1 MDERITDYL
10 NSIPVH
16 DRYVQPDPLIFES
29 RTLLQLDF
37 HPSSQMPTDR
47 DDGPC
52 DLFRLTDRGALDG
65 SKMQALSTS
74 LYPRMHLY
82 TGVFCRRFSKI
93 SFLRR
98 ARACRRTKSW
108 AYLDS
113 FP

>member
-1 MDERITDYL
+1 MRSKLLQT
-10 NSIPVH
+10 NSLF
-16 DRYVQPDPLIFES
+16 RLS
-29 RTLLQLDF
+29 RTLLQPDSYPF
-37 HPSSQMPTDR
+37 SQIPTDR

-52 DLFRLTDRGALDG
+52 DLFRLTDRDALDG